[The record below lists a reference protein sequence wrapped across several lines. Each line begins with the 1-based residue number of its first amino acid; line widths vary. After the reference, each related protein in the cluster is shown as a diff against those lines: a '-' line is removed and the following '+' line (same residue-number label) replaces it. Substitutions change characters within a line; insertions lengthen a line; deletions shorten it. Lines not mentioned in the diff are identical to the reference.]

1 MGVWKPVDVIGDKP
15 SPGGPIIRS
24 SADAASLGMAYQ
36 IEASKDGTRRFTF
49 VGQRCQA
56 VNGVPAEAAMADP
69 AVLYNMVLPEHRE
82 AFAAAEAQAIALTQ
96 PFDVEVAMR
105 RADGVVRW
113 HRIASIPRPQPGGRV
128 LWDGLQIDVTDRRRL
143 ASELEEQRRRV
154 EIAVEATDMGLWEV
168 DLQSETLTW
177 SDRNRRLFGL
187 SPEAPVTPQIY
198 MDLIYEEDRQFVRE
212 AFERARDPAGPGDFT
227 AEYRIMTPA
236 GEARWVW
243 SRGRMI
249 RDDEGPRL
257 LVGTSLDMTERRA
270 AEERRNLLTR
280 ELAHRAK
287 NFISVVMSIVGQ
299 TARGQESVQEFRD
312 LLMARLQS
320 MAASQDLVTTTGGH
334 AIDVSGVIAQSLAPF
349 DIQRFEIDGGL
360 AEVSIES
367 TVAVGMGLLLHEMAT
382 NATKYGSLSNSKG
395 RVVIGR
401 ATAPN
406 GRVAFEWHEQ
416 GGPKVVLSDRRG
428 FGTRLLEQVL
438 RNQGGTVKFAF
449 EPAGFR
455 AHVECPAAN

>member
-187 SPEAPVTPQIY
+187 SPEAPGHAA
-198 MDLIYEEDRQFVRE
+198 DLHGSDLRRGPPDRPRGL
-212 AFERARDPAGPGDFT
+212 RARAGPG
-227 AEYRIMTPA
+227 R
-236 GEARWVW
+236 
-243 SRGRMI
+243 SGR
-249 RDDEGPRL
+249 L
-257 LVGTSLDMTERRA
+257 HRRVPHHDA
-270 AEERRNLLTR
+270 
-280 ELAHRAK
+280 
-287 NFISVVMSIVGQ
+287 
-299 TARGQESVQEFRD
+299 
-312 LLMARLQS
+312 
-320 MAASQDLVTTTGGH
+320 
-334 AIDVSGVIAQSLAPF
+334 
-349 DIQRFEIDGGL
+349 
-360 AEVSIES
+360 
-367 TVAVGMGLLLHEMAT
+367 
-382 NATKYGSLSNSKG
+382 
-395 RVVIGR
+395 
-401 ATAPN
+401 
-406 GRVAFEWHEQ
+406 
-416 GGPKVVLSDRRG
+416 RRG
-428 FGTRLLEQVL
+428 GSVGVVARPDDP
-438 RNQGGTVKFAF
+438 R
-449 EPAGFR
+449 R
-455 AHVECPAAN
+455 